1 MLVNANEVLLDKI
14 DELER
19 KWSYDGKYVQRTVNG
34 VEVDDLYVEL
44 GKLKTYSSYNDTHS
58 TVELD
63 ENGMFDLELH
73 LVTYEDVTEQ
83 VVGG

>member
-1 MLVNANEVLLDKI
+1 MLVKANEVLLDKI

-19 KWSYDGKYVQRTVNG
+19 SCAYNGKYVQRIVAG

-63 ENGMFDLELH
+63 EDGKFDLEVH

-83 VVGG
+83 LVGG